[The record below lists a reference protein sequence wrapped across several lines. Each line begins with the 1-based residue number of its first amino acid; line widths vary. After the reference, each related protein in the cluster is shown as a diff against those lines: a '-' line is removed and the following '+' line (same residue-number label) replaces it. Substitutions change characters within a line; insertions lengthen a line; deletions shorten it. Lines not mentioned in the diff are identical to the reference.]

1 MCTILAELSSPHS
14 TRSHAPPTFSGSFGT
29 SRGWPGDELSLRW
42 VYFTSLSFRRPERP
56 VANFSDCAIQD
67 VRVELAATSLA
78 VAADRKSVA
87 TEDGIHDYAIP
98 MERCPRSRELWLG
111 FAGADGL
118 IEFLESIPRDTA
130 RRNCWPV
137 PFVYPDRQSAREP
150 FVTMVCNGWQ
160 RQNMLSAQHFNPET
174 GKLTEA
180 GQAKIQWILN
190 EAPEQHRAI
199 FVHRA
204 RNPQETADHVAAVQ
218 RYVIDTAWPGEYPPV
233 MVTTRSDEGSLV
245 AEYDLIARKFRDA
258 TMDPKLPAGTTG
270 SAGGSST
277 GSTAAVHHPRLAIDD
292 GRGAYARDAEEVV
305 GGRTRAPRRRR
316 GTQLQQRGMP
326 PEACPDGWNL
336 THPEVV
342 EQVARGYVEAG
353 SQVILTNTFG
363 ANRVILARHGLA
375 DQMAAIN
382 TAGVE
387 ISRCAAVGRALVFAS
402 MGPSGILLMMGETSE
417 DELRAVFADQAQ
429 AIAKAGA
436 DGIVVETMSD
446 LAEAALAVAA
456 AHETGLPVVGC
467 MTYGVGAKGDRTM
480 MGVTPEQAAEQLL
493 AAGAECV
500 GSNCGQGVASFV
512 EIARR
517 LHVATQRPV
526 WIKANAGLPELS
538 QGKTIYRQTP
548 EEFATFVPALVEAG
562 AGMIGGCCGTTPAFI
577 AAVRRALE

>member
-1 MCTILAELSSPHS
+1 MMAGEPM
-14 TRSHAPPTFSGSFGT
+14 HAT
-29 SRGWPGDELSLRW
+29 LKKL
-42 VYFTSLSFRRPERP
+42 
-56 VANFSDCAIQD
+56 
-67 VRVELAATSLA
+67 LAAGP
-78 VAADRKSVA
+78 A
-87 TEDGIHDYAIP
+87 TLDG
-98 MERCPRSRELWLG
+98 
-111 FAGADGL
+111 
-118 IEFLESIPRDTA
+118 
-130 RRNCWPV
+130 
-137 PFVYPDRQSAREP
+137 
-150 FVTMVCNGWQ
+150 
-160 RQNMLSAQHFNPET
+160 
-174 GKLTEA
+174 
-180 GQAKIQWILN
+180 
-190 EAPEQHRAI
+190 
-199 FVHRA
+199 
-204 RNPQETADHVAAVQ
+204 
-218 RYVIDTAWPGEYPPV
+218 AW
-233 MVTTRSDEGSLV
+233 
-245 AEYDLIARKFRDA
+245 
-258 TMDPKLPAGTTG
+258 
-270 SAGGSST
+270 
-277 GSTAAVHHPRLAIDD
+277 
-292 GRGAYARDAEEVV
+292 
-305 GGRTRAPRRRR
+305 

-387 ISRCAAVGRALVFAS
+387 ISQRTAVGRALVFAS

-500 GSNCGQGVASFV
+500 GSNCGQGIASFV

-548 EEFATFVPALVEAG
+548 EEFAAFVPALVEAG
-562 AGMIGGCCGTTPAFI
+562 AGVIGGCCGTTPDSSPRC
-577 AAVRRALE
+577 AARSNEPHASACVYGVAASWDYSCRVGRRSRKLVVGLHKPN